1 MKNEIRIQCKSLCK
15 PVVFLDRNG
24 GYGGLIEVF
33 VKSNCQSVRLHSTE
47 IIAINLS
54 FEGDGTQLSNCL
66 HR

>member
-1 MKNEIRIQCKSLCK
+1 MRNEIRIQCKSLTK
-15 PVVFLDRNG
+15 PVVFVDMNR

-33 VKSNCQSVRLHSTE
+33 VKSNSHIVRLHSTE
-47 IIAINLS
+47 IVVINLS